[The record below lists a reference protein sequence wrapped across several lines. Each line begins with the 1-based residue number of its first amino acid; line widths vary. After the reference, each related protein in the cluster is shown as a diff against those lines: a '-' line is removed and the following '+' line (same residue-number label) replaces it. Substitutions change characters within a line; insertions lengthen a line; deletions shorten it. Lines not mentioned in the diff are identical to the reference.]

1 LADPSKLM
9 TRTVL
14 RLNHIRSSYDRVVGT
29 MVSSHPEVYDQ
40 DDDHY
45 SFEKYMRALLTIQ
58 VGGRATMLQGHAD
71 HLLGDLNSGPSST
84 LLARRAAI
92 ASSSRAALE
101 STWPC
106 A

>member
-1 LADPSKLM
+1 M

-58 VGGRATMLQGHAD
+58 VGGRTTMLQGHAD
-71 HLLGDLNSGPSST
+71 NFLGDVYCGPPLHT
-84 LLARRAAI
+84 TACCKCLVV
-92 ASSSRAALE
+92 ASRS
-101 STWPC
+101 
-106 A
+106 